1 MTEVN
6 AESSFGVDQLKSSL
20 FDVPD
25 EDLDGE
31 DLDLS
36 TGDNYSIGS
45 NPVIEN
51 QQEQSRVLVSSVFL
65 SILNSLLSGHLGTR
79 HCL

>member
-1 MTEVN
+1 M
-6 AESSFGVDQLKSSL
+6 SSL

-36 TGDNYSIGS
+36 TGDNHNIGS

-51 QQEQSRVLVSSVFL
+51 QQE
-65 SILNSLLSGHLGTR
+65 
-79 HCL
+79 

>member
-1 MTEVN
+1 M
-6 AESSFGVDQLKSSL
+6 SSL
-20 FDVPD
+20 FDVRD

-36 TGDNYSIGS
+36 TGDNRSIGS
-45 NPVIEN
+45 NPVIQN
-51 QQEQSRVLVSSVFL
+51 QQEQSRVIVSSVFL
-65 SILNSLLSGHLGTR
+65 STLNLLLSGHLGTR

>member
-1 MTEVN
+1 M
-6 AESSFGVDQLKSSL
+6 SSL

-25 EDLDGE
+25 EDLDEE
-31 DLDLS
+31 DFDLS
-36 TGDNYSIGS
+36 TGDNHSIGS

-51 QQEQSRVLVSSVFL
+51 QQEQSRVIVSSVFL
-65 SILNSLLSGHLGTR
+65 STLNPLLSGHLGTT

>member
-1 MTEVN
+1 MCP
-6 AESSFGVDQLKSSL
+6 GL

-25 EDLDGE
+25 EDLDEE

-36 TGDNYSIGS
+36 AGDNHSIGS

-51 QQEQSRVLVSSVFL
+51 QQEQSRVIVSSV
-65 SILNSLLSGHLGTR
+65 
-79 HCL
+79 

>member
-1 MTEVN
+1 M
-6 AESSFGVDQLKSSL
+6 DQLTSSL

-36 TGDNYSIGS
+36 TGDNHSIGS

-51 QQEQSRVLVSSVFL
+51 QQQLSRVIVSSVFL
-65 SILNSLLSGHLGTR
+65 CTLNPLSSGHLGTR

>member
-1 MTEVN
+1 M
-6 AESSFGVDQLKSSL
+6 SSL
-20 FDVPD
+20 FDVRD

-36 TGDNYSIGS
+36 TGDNHSIGS

-51 QQEQSRVLVSSVFL
+51 QQEQSRVIVSSVFL
-65 SILNSLLSGHLGTR
+65 SALNTLSSGHLGTR

>member
-1 MTEVN
+1 M
-6 AESSFGVDQLKSSL
+6 SSL
-20 FDVPD
+20 FDVRD

-36 TGDNYSIGS
+36 TGDNHSIDS

-51 QQEQSRVLVSSVFL
+51 QQEQSRVIVSSVFL
-65 SILNSLLSGHLGTR
+65 STLNPLSSGHLGIR